1 MCSHNLDVLQEN
13 CPGPMENPTEIF
25 IFASPEIEQL
35 LADYQTDLV
44 ELLKRQD
51 IDVRYGTTSN
61 PVAIDFQEKSAP
73 KVIIA
78 SAALA
83 LSLTPI
89 LSQAIQSIA
98 PKGIV
103 VHEIVC
109 IPVEDSQGNIVRDAS
124 GEPVLQWV
132 RRDKLQ
138 EFNQQIDTTS
148 EVSLK
153 GFGVEITYSNSST
166 EIPAQK

>member
-1 MCSHNLDVLQEN
+1 
-13 CPGPMENPTEIF
+13 MEGSTEIF
-25 IFASPEIEQL
+25 VFTSPEIEQL

-44 ELLKRQD
+44 ELLRRQD
-51 IDVRYGTTSN
+51 IDVCYGTASDPT
-61 PVAIDFQEKSAP
+61 AAGFQEKSAP

-83 LSLTPI
+83 LSLTPL

-103 VHEIVC
+103 VHEVIC
-109 IPVEDSQGNIVRDAS
+109 IPVEDSQGNVVRDKS

-138 EFNQQIDTTS
+138 EFSQQINTTS
-148 EVSLK
+148 QVSLK
-153 GFGVEITYSNSST
+153 GFGLEVTYSNSPT
-166 EIPAQK
+166 ETSSGK

>member
-1 MCSHNLDVLQEN
+1 
-13 CPGPMENPTEIF
+13 MENPTEIF
-25 IFASPEIEQL
+25 IFTSPEIEQL
-35 LADYQTDLV
+35 LSDYQTDLV

-51 IDVRYGTTSN
+51 VDVQYGVASN
-61 PVAIDFQEKSAP
+61 PAAKSFQEKSAP

-83 LSLTPI
+83 LSLTSV

-109 IPVEDSQGNIVRDAS
+109 ITVEDSQGNVVRDAS

-138 EFNQQIDTTS
+138 EFSQQIDTTS
-148 EVSLK
+148 QVSLK
-153 GFGVEITYSNSST
+153 GFGLEVTYSNSPVET
-166 EIPAQK
+166 PVQK